1 MAPPD
6 YRTPSELELVFL
18 RAVTR
23 GYPELEKQIESCEVA
38 DYDPAGRCYVH
49 STGGPPSAIVNPAD
63 GPTLDAREPHKLH
76 VDILLWTN
84 EAGMLK
90 AVEIVDYGTLPP
102 SLGRP
107 YQLFVD
113 AAKRGCLEYAVQ
125 GH

>member
-1 MAPPD
+1 MATPD

-18 RAVTR
+18 SVVTR

-38 DYDPAGRCYVH
+38 DYDPAGWCYVH

-63 GPTLDAREPHKLH
+63 GPTLDTREPHKLH
-76 VDILLWTN
+76 IDILLWTN

-90 AVEIVDYGTLPP
+90 TVEIVDYGTLPP
-102 SLGRP
+102 SLGHP
-107 YQLFVD
+107 YQLFLE